1 MEQIKNKI
9 LTWIIILTIT
19 LSSAP
24 TALAEA
30 GDDFRSMSFDGKG
43 YLLRYDIVQGD
54 NLDNV
59 FSDMGFNIKGSLSNA
74 ELHVILKNRKT
85 VLRDVYL
92 IEKDKFEPMYVT
104 LFAIETY
111 VILKESIEVVI
122 DTTSDAILDLIG
134 YNFHPVGEEI
144 INVVLPA
151 GTSIVVPKIFTNIT
165 RPNFGSMLENQ
176 DIFDFLPI
184 VLDYD
189 YTRFE
194 AEFTALVLDQTF
206 SVNVFNQ
213 GYDDFTVSLEANIEP
228 AVSMKASWNKE
239 SGILKSFSSHITIG
253 NESTTLILSLKDYEE
268 ISSPIDIPVIE
279 FFTNNSH
286 AYFELYQHQSTT
298 ENLLRDWANWVNQ
311 LNQTFGMQYILYE
324 SGLDI
329 DWNMRIYDSI
339 NHFYTTNTPIHRSW
353 TALMPPI
360 LLPLWER
367 FEGSIILIQE
377 LFSQLEDMLNGYQFE
392 LKGVTDTL
400 YTIEKAELDIEYHHL
415 ENVHYVIWD
424 LSIKYQGNNTQTV
437 IPRIYVTEV
446 YLNLTGWLAYSDEG
460 LLKGFSH
467 SYQEHFHTYYDP
479 EETDRGNN
487 YFFEYLIES
496 NLYNLTIPSFQLDL
510 DDTSFSNIV
519 QIVFYVLLVYFIW
532 RKRRQKS
539 VFI

>member
-1 MEQIKNKI
+1 MRNKV
-9 LTWIIILTIT
+9 LSWIIVVSILLPSI
-19 LSSAP
+19 P
-24 TALAEA
+24 TVLAET
-30 GDDFRSMSFDGKG
+30 GDDFRNISFDGKG
-43 YLLRYDIVQGD
+43 YLFRYDIVQGD

-59 FSDMGFNIKGSLSNA
+59 FSDLGFNIKGSLSNA
-74 ELHVILKNRKT
+74 ELHVILKDRKT
-85 VLRDVYL
+85 VLQDVYL
-92 IEKDKFEPMYVT
+92 IEKDKFVPMFVT
-104 LFAIETY
+104 LFTIETH
-111 VILKESIEVVI
+111 VLLKESIEIIV
-122 DTTSDAILDLIG
+122 DTTSDTILDLIG
-134 YNFHPVGEEI
+134 FNFQPVGEEI
-144 INVVLPA
+144 INVELPA

-165 RPNFGSMLENQ
+165 RPNFGSMLKNL

-194 AEFTALVLDQTF
+194 AEFTTLVLDQTF
-206 SVNVFNQ
+206 SVNVFNE

-239 SGILKSFSSHITIG
+239 SGILESFSSHITFG

-279 FFTNNSH
+279 FFINNSQ
-286 AYFELYQHQSTT
+286 ANFELYKNKSTT
-298 ENLLRDWANWVNQ
+298 EDLLRDWAIWVNQ
-311 LNQTFGMQYILYE
+311 LNQTVGMQYALYE
-324 SGLDI
+324 SGLDF

-339 NHFYTTNTPIHRSW
+339 NRLYTTNTPIHKSW

-367 FEGSIILIQE
+367 FEGNIILVQE
-377 LFSQLEDMLNGYQFE
+377 VFTQLEDMINGYQFE

-400 YTIEKAELDIEYHHL
+400 YTIEKAKLDIEYHYL
-415 ENVHYVIWD
+415 KNVHNVIWD

-437 IPRIYVTEV
+437 IPRIYVNEV
-446 YLNLTGWLAYSDEG
+446 YLNVTGWLAYSDEG

-467 SYQEHFHTYYDP
+467 FYQEHFHSYYDP
-479 EETDRGNN
+479 EEIDKGNN

-496 NLYNLTIPSFQLDL
+496 NVLNLTIPSFQPDL
-510 DDTSFSNIV
+510 NNTSFSNIV

-532 RKRRQKS
+532 RKRRHKS
-539 VFI
+539 VLM

>member
-1 MEQIKNKI
+1 MKNKI
-9 LTWIIILTIT
+9 FTWIIILSILLPT
-19 LSSAP
+19 AP
-24 TALAEA
+24 TILAET

-43 YLLRYDIVQGD
+43 YLLRYNIVQGD

-59 FSDMGFNIKGSLSNA
+59 FSEMGFNIKGSLSNA
-74 ELHVILKNRKT
+74 ELHVILKDRKT
-85 VLRDVYL
+85 VLQDIYL
-92 IEKDKFEPMYVT
+92 IEKDKFELMYVT
-104 LFAIETY
+104 IFAIETY
-111 VILKESIEVVI
+111 ILLTESIEVEV
-122 DTTSDAILDLIG
+122 DTTSDIILDLID
-134 YNFHPVGEEI
+134 YNFQPVEEEI

-165 RPNFGSMLENQ
+165 RPNFGGMLQNL

-239 SGILKSFSSHITIG
+239 SGILKSFSAHITFG
-253 NESTTLILSLKDYEE
+253 SESTTLILSLKDYEE
-268 ISSPIDIPVIE
+268 IDSPIDIPVIE
-279 FFTNNSH
+279 FFINNSQ
-286 AYFELYQHQSTT
+286 ADFGLYAGSSLIEDQ
-298 ENLLRDWANWVNQ
+298 LRDWAIWVNQ
-311 LNQTFGMQYILYE
+311 LNQTVGIQYALFE
-324 SGLDI
+324 SGLDF

-339 NHFYTTNTPIHRSW
+339 NHLYTTNTPIHNSW

-367 FEGSIILIQE
+367 FEGTIILIQE
-377 LFSQLEDMLNGYQFE
+377 LFNQLEDMLNGYQFV

-400 YTIEKAELDIEYHHL
+400 FTIEKAELDIEYHYL
-415 ENVHYVIWD
+415 ENIHNVIWD
-424 LSIKYQGNNTQTV
+424 LSFKYQANNTQTV
-437 IPRIYVTEV
+437 IPRTFVNEV
-446 YLNLTGWLAYSDEG
+446 YYNSSGWLAYSDEG

-467 SYQEHFHTYYDP
+467 SFQEHFLSYYDP
-479 EETDRGNN
+479 EEIDKGNN
-487 YFFEYLIES
+487 YYFEYILES
-496 NLYNLTIPSFQLDL
+496 NLLNLTIPSFQPDL
-510 DDTSFSNIV
+510 NNTSFSNIV

-532 RKRRQKS
+532 RKRRHKS
-539 VFI
+539 VFM

>member
-1 MEQIKNKI
+1 MKNKI
-9 LTWIIILTIT
+9 LTWIIILFILLPT
-19 LSSAP
+19 AP
-24 TALAEA
+24 TVLAEA
-30 GDDFRSMSFDGKG
+30 KDDFRSISFDGKG
-43 YLLRYDIVQGD
+43 YILRYDIVQGD

-85 VLRDVYL
+85 VLQDVYL
-92 IEKDKFEPMYVT
+92 IEKDKFVSMYVT
-104 LFAIETY
+104 LFAIETH
-111 VILKESIEVVI
+111 VLLKESLEIVI
-122 DTTSDAILDLIG
+122 DSTSDVILDLIDF
-134 YNFHPVGEEI
+134 NFQPVGEEI

-151 GTSIVVPKIFTNIT
+151 GTNIVVPKIFTNIT
-165 RPNFGSMLENQ
+165 RPNFGSMLQNL

-184 VLDYD
+184 VLDYE

-239 SGILKSFSSHITIG
+239 SGILESFSSHITFG
-253 NESTTLILSLKDYEE
+253 NESTTLILALKDYEE
-268 ISSPIDIPVIE
+268 IESPIDIPVIG
-279 FFTNNSH
+279 FFINNSQ
-286 AYFELYQHQSTT
+286 ADFELYQDHITT
-298 ENLLRDWANWVNQ
+298 EDLLRDWSIWVRQ
-311 LNQTFGMQYILYE
+311 LNQTVGIQYALYG
-324 SGLDI
+324 SGLDF
-329 DWNMRIYDSI
+329 DWNMRIYDSF
-339 NHFYTTNTPIHRSW
+339 NHLYTTNTPIHQSW

-367 FEGSIILIQE
+367 FEGSIFLVQE
-377 LFSQLEDMLNGYQFE
+377 VFTQLEDMLNGYQFE

-400 YTIEKAELDIEYHHL
+400 YTIEKAELDIEYQHL
-415 ENVHYVIWD
+415 ENVHNVIWN
-424 LSIKYQGNNTQTV
+424 LSIKYQGNNTQLV
-437 IPRIYVTEV
+437 IPRVYVNEV
-446 YLNLTGWLAYSDEG
+446 YLNTSGWLAYSNEG

-467 SYQEHFHTYYDP
+467 SYQEHFHSYYDP
-479 EETDRGNN
+479 EETDKGNN

-496 NLYNLTIPSFQLDL
+496 NAFNLTIPSFKPDL
-510 DDTSFSNIV
+510 NNTSFSNIV

-539 VFI
+539 EFM

>member
-1 MEQIKNKI
+1 MKNKI
-9 LTWIIILTIT
+9 LTWIIILFILLPT
-19 LSSAP
+19 AP
-24 TALAEA
+24 TVLAEA
-30 GDDFRSMSFDGKG
+30 KDDFRSISFDGKG
-43 YLLRYDIVQGD
+43 YVLRYDIVQGD

-85 VLRDVYL
+85 VLQDVYL
-92 IEKDKFEPMYVT
+92 IEKDKFVPMYVT
-104 LFAIETY
+104 LFAIETH
-111 VILKESIEVVI
+111 VLLKESLEIVI
-122 DTTSDAILDLIG
+122 DSISDIILDLIDF
-134 YNFHPVGEEI
+134 NFQPVGEET

-165 RPNFGSMLENQ
+165 RPNFGSMLQNL

-239 SGILKSFSSHITIG
+239 SGILESFSSHITFG
-253 NESTTLILSLKDYEE
+253 NESTTLILALKDYEE
-268 ISSPIDIPVIE
+268 IESPIDIPVIG
-279 FFTNNSH
+279 FFINNSQ
-286 AYFELYQHQSTT
+286 ADFELYQDHTTT
-298 ENLLRDWANWVNQ
+298 EDLLRDWSIWVRQ
-311 LNQTFGMQYILYE
+311 LNQTVGIQYALYG
-324 SGLDI
+324 SGLDF

-339 NHFYTTNTPIHRSW
+339 NHLYTTNTPIHKSW

-367 FEGSIILIQE
+367 FEGSIFLVQE
-377 LFSQLEDMLNGYQFE
+377 VFTQLEDMVNGYQFE

-400 YTIEKAELDIEYHHL
+400 YTIEKAELDIEYQHL
-415 ENVHYVIWD
+415 ENVHNVIWN
-424 LSIKYQGNNTQTV
+424 LSIKYQGNNTQLV
-437 IPRIYVTEV
+437 IPRVYVNEV
-446 YLNLTGWLAYSDEG
+446 YLNTSGWLAYSNEG

-467 SYQEHFHTYYDP
+467 SYQEHFHSYYDP
-479 EETDRGNN
+479 EETDKGNN

-496 NLYNLTIPSFQLDL
+496 NAFNLTIPSFQPDL
-510 DDTSFSNIV
+510 NNTSFSNIV

-539 VFI
+539 EFM

>member
-1 MEQIKNKI
+1 MKNKI
-9 LTWIIILTIT
+9 LTWIIILFILLPT
-19 LSSAP
+19 AP
-24 TALAEA
+24 TVLAEA
-30 GDDFRSMSFDGKG
+30 KDDFRSISFDGKG
-43 YLLRYDIVQGD
+43 YILRYDIVQGD

-85 VLRDVYL
+85 VLQDVYL
-92 IEKDKFEPMYVT
+92 IEKDKFVPMYVT
-104 LFAIETY
+104 LFAIETH
-111 VILKESIEVVI
+111 VLLKESLEIVI
-122 DTTSDAILDLIG
+122 DSTSDVILDLIDF
-134 YNFHPVGEEI
+134 NFQPVGEEI

-151 GTSIVVPKIFTNIT
+151 GTNIVVPKIFTNIT
-165 RPNFGSMLENQ
+165 RPNFGSMLQNL

-239 SGILKSFSSHITIG
+239 SGILESFSSHITFG
-253 NESTTLILSLKDYEE
+253 NESTTLILALKDYEE
-268 ISSPIDIPVIE
+268 IESPIDIPVIG
-279 FFTNNSH
+279 FFINNSQ
-286 AYFELYQHQSTT
+286 ADFELYQDHITT
-298 ENLLRDWANWVNQ
+298 EDLLRDWSIWVRQ
-311 LNQTFGMQYILYE
+311 LNQTVGIQYALYG
-324 SGLDI
+324 SGLDF
-329 DWNMRIYDSI
+329 DWNMRIYDSF
-339 NHFYTTNTPIHRSW
+339 NHLYTTNTPIHQSW

-367 FEGSIILIQE
+367 FEGSIFLVQE
-377 LFSQLEDMLNGYQFE
+377 VFTQLEDMLNGYQFE

-400 YTIEKAELDIEYHHL
+400 YTIEKAELDIEYQHL
-415 ENVHYVIWD
+415 ENVHNVIWN
-424 LSIKYQGNNTQTV
+424 LSIKYQGNNTQLV
-437 IPRIYVTEV
+437 IPRVYVNEV
-446 YLNLTGWLAYSDEG
+446 YLNTSGWLAYSNEG

-467 SYQEHFHTYYDP
+467 SYQEHFHSYYDP
-479 EETDRGNN
+479 EETDKGNN

-496 NLYNLTIPSFQLDL
+496 NAFNLTIPSFKPDL
-510 DDTSFSNIV
+510 NNTSFSNIV

-539 VFI
+539 EFM

>member
-1 MEQIKNKI
+1 MRNKI
-9 LTWIIILTIT
+9 LTWIIILAIILPT
-19 LSSAP
+19 AP
-24 TALAEA
+24 TAFAEA
-30 GDDFRSMSFDGKG
+30 GDDFRSISFDGKG
-43 YLLRYDIVQGD
+43 YLFRYDIVQGD

-59 FSDMGFNIKGSLSNA
+59 FSDMGFNIKGALSNA
-74 ELHVILKNRKT
+74 ELHVILKNRQT

-104 LFAIETY
+104 IFAIETY
-111 VILKESIEVVI
+111 VILRETIEVAI
-122 DTTSDAILDLIG
+122 DTTSNVILDLIG
-134 YNFHPVGEEI
+134 FNFQPVEEEI
-144 INVVLPA
+144 INVVIPA

-165 RPNFGSMLENQ
+165 RPNFGGMLKNL

-194 AEFTALVLDQTF
+194 AEFTALVLDQIF

-228 AVSMKASWNKE
+228 AISLKASWNKE
-239 SGILKSFSSHITIG
+239 SGILKSFSSHITYG
-253 NESTTLILSLKDYEE
+253 NESTTLILSLKNYEE
-268 ISSPIDIPVIE
+268 IGSPIDVPVIG
-279 FFTNNSH
+279 FFINNSQ
-286 AYFELYQHQSTT
+286 ADFEFYTGSSLIEEQ
-298 ENLLRDWANWVNQ
+298 LRDWAIWISQ
-311 LNQTFGMQYILYE
+311 LNQTVGIQYALFE
-324 SGLDI
+324 SGLDF

-339 NHFYTTNTPIHRSW
+339 NHFYTTNTPIHNSW

-367 FEGSIILIQE
+367 FGGTIILIQE
-377 LFSQLEDMLNGYQFE
+377 LFSQLEDMLNGYQFV

-400 YTIEKAELDIEYHHL
+400 FTIEKAELDIEYQYL
-415 ENVHYVIWD
+415 ENIHNVIWD
-424 LSIKYQGNNTQTV
+424 LSFKYQVNNTQTV
-437 IPRIYVTEV
+437 IPRTFVNEV
-446 YLNLTGWLAYSDEG
+446 YYNTSGWLAYSDEG

-467 SYQEHFHTYYDP
+467 SFQEYFHSYYDP
-479 EETDRGNN
+479 EEIDKGNY

-496 NLYNLTIPSFQLDL
+496 NMFNLTIPSFRLDL

>member
-1 MEQIKNKI
+1 MKSKI
-9 LTWIIILTIT
+9 LTWVIILSILLPT
-19 LSSAP
+19 AP
-24 TALAEA
+24 TILAET
-30 GDDFRSMSFDGKG
+30 GDDFRNLSFDGKG

-59 FSDMGFNIKGSLSNA
+59 FSDLGFNIKGALSNA
-74 ELHVILKNRKT
+74 ELHVILKDRKT
-85 VLRDVYL
+85 VLQDIYL
-92 IEKDKFEPMYVT
+92 IEKDKFEPMHVT
-104 LFAIETY
+104 LFTIETH
-111 VILKESIEVVI
+111 ILLTESIEVVV
-122 DTTSDAILDLIG
+122 DTTSDIILDLIDF
-134 YNFHPVGEEI
+134 NFQPVGEEI

-165 RPNFGSMLENQ
+165 RPNFGSMLENL

-213 GYDDFTVSLEANIEP
+213 GYEDFTVSLEANIEP

-239 SGILKSFSSHITIG
+239 SGILKSFSSHITFG

-268 ISSPIDIPVIE
+268 IDSPIDVPVIG
-279 FFTNNSH
+279 FFINNSH
-286 AYFELYQHQSTT
+286 ADFELYKGSSLIEDQ
-298 ENLLRDWANWVNQ
+298 LRDWAIWVNQ
-311 LNQTFGMQYILYE
+311 LNQTVGIQYSLFE
-324 SGLDI
+324 SGLDF

-339 NHFYTTNTPIHRSW
+339 NHFYTTNTPIHNSW

-367 FEGSIILIQE
+367 FGGTIILIQE
-377 LFSQLEDMLNGYQFE
+377 LFNQLEDMLNGYQFL

-400 YTIEKAELDIEYHHL
+400 FTIEKAELDIEYHYTDNIH
-415 ENVHYVIWD
+415 NVIWD
-424 LSIKYQGNNTQTV
+424 LSLKYQANNTQTV
-437 IPRIYVTEV
+437 IPRIFVNEV
-446 YLNLTGWLAYSDEG
+446 YYNTSGWLAYSDEG

-467 SYQEHFHTYYDP
+467 SFQEYFHSYYNP
-479 EETDRGNN
+479 EEIDKGNN

-496 NLYNLTIPSFQLDL
+496 NALNLTIPSFQSDL
-510 DDTSFSNIV
+510 NNTSFSNMA

-532 RKRRQKS
+532 RKRRHKS
-539 VFI
+539 VFM

>member
-1 MEQIKNKI
+1 MKNKI
-9 LTWIIILTIT
+9 LTWIIILFILLPT
-19 LSSAP
+19 AP
-24 TALAEA
+24 TVLAEA
-30 GDDFRSMSFDGKG
+30 KDDFRSISFDGKG
-43 YLLRYDIVQGD
+43 YVLRYDIVQGD

-85 VLRDVYL
+85 VLQDVYL
-92 IEKDKFEPMYVT
+92 IEKDKFVPMYVT
-104 LFAIETY
+104 LFAIETH
-111 VILKESIEVVI
+111 VLLKESLEIVI
-122 DTTSDAILDLIG
+122 DSISDIILDLIDF
-134 YNFHPVGEEI
+134 NFQPVGEET

-165 RPNFGSMLENQ
+165 RPNFGSMLQNL

-239 SGILKSFSSHITIG
+239 SGILESFSSHITFG
-253 NESTTLILSLKDYEE
+253 NESTTLILALKDYEE
-268 ISSPIDIPVIE
+268 IESPIDIPVIG
-279 FFTNNSH
+279 FFINNSQ
-286 AYFELYQHQSTT
+286 ADFELYQDHTTT
-298 ENLLRDWANWVNQ
+298 EDLLRDWSIWVRQ
-311 LNQTFGMQYILYE
+311 LNQTVGIQYALYG
-324 SGLDI
+324 SGLDF

-339 NHFYTTNTPIHRSW
+339 NHLYTTNTPIHKSW

-367 FEGSIILIQE
+367 FEGSIFLVQE
-377 LFSQLEDMLNGYQFE
+377 VFTQLEDMVNGYQFE

-400 YTIEKAELDIEYHHL
+400 YTIEKAELDIEYQHL
-415 ENVHYVIWD
+415 ENVHNVIWN
-424 LSIKYQGNNTQTV
+424 LSIKYQGNNTQLV
-437 IPRIYVTEV
+437 IPRVYVNEV
-446 YLNLTGWLAYSDEG
+446 YLNTSGWLAYSNEG

-467 SYQEHFHTYYDP
+467 SYQEHFHSYYDP
-479 EETDRGNN
+479 EETDKGNN

-496 NLYNLTIPSFQLDL
+496 NAFNLTIPSFKPELNN
-510 DDTSFSNIV
+510 TSFSNIV

-539 VFI
+539 EFM